1 MVTELPYANGEDS
14 FRPDITFLVNGMPLG
29 FMEVKRENNKDGI
42 LAEHDLSHRTRT
54 IAVPRAMMPPMLS
67 QIRQNGLPSWA
78 YKAALLLAAAIWGM
92 GTVVI
97 KSTVDEF
104 PPAWIVGVRFTFA
117 GIILGIATA
126 PRISR
131 AFARNKRGHLRDGAV
146 LGVFLFLSYWFNS
159 TGLTDTTASNSSF
172 LTTLYCVIIPFLGW
186 IIIRKRPTRYNIAA
200 AILCVTG
207 VGCVAYAGIGEF
219 SLRFGDF
226 ITLASALWLSFHVL
240 YTAKYAPGRSMMLL
254 TVIQFIVA
262 GLLGLITG
270 LITEPVPNFS
280 QLGAD
285 TWMSLIY
292 ITVFASCVA
301 LGLQNAAVARV
312 DPAQAALFLATE
324 SVFGVT
330 FSILLLGEAPAI
342 STYLGFALIFVG
354 IVVSEYLP
362 LRAEKI
368 AAQKAKT
375 AVLDCKRAETQ
386 ATDLEEADA
395 FMR

>member
-1 MVTELPYANGEDS
+1 MARIVKHSEH
-14 FRPDITFLVNGMPLG
+14 PLW
-29 FMEVKRENNKDGI
+29 M
-42 LAEHDLSHRTRT
+42 
-54 IAVPRAMMPPMLS
+54 
-67 QIRQNGLPSWA
+67 
-78 YKAALLLAAAIWGM
+78 YKAFLLVAAAIWGL

-104 PPAWIVGVRFTFA
+104 PPAWLVGVRFTVA
-117 GIILGIATA
+117 GIILGIVML
-126 PRISR
+126 PRFR
-131 AFARNKRGHLRDGAV
+131 KALDLDHLKKGAI
-146 LGVFLFLSYWFNS
+146 LGAFLFLSYWANS

-375 AVLDCKRAETQ
+375 AAETAVLDCKRAETQ